1 MAKAKTLEENF
12 LQLEDII
19 KQLENNELSLD
30 EAFKA
35 YEAGVKLTAE
45 CSKQLDKVE
54 KQIIILKEK
63 NEDSA
68 DAGL

>member
-12 LQLEDII
+12 VQLEDII
-19 KQLENNELSLD
+19 RQLENNELSLD

-35 YEAGVKLTAE
+35 YEAGIKLTAE
-45 CSKQLDKVE
+45 CNKQLDKVE

-63 NEDSA
+63 SEEPANE
-68 DAGL
+68 

>member
-12 LQLEDII
+12 VQLEDII

-35 YEAGVKLTAE
+35 YEAGIKLTAE

-63 NEDSA
+63 SEDL
-68 DAGL
+68 G

>member
-12 LQLEDII
+12 VQLEDII

>member
-12 LQLEDII
+12 VQLEDII

-35 YEAGVKLTAE
+35 YETGIKLTAE
-45 CSKQLDKVE
+45 CNKQLDKVE

-63 NEDSA
+63 NEESVNE
-68 DAGL
+68 